1 MCITFCYST
10 KKNYFSHKNKTLF
23 HYIKHYMNYNQIAQT
38 LDQAAFLARATQ
50 QISLKYPLN
59 LEEAYA
65 IQSISLG
72 RRYRRGERWM
82 GLKLGFTSKAKMEQM
97 GVHDMIW
104 GRLTDKMFYQNGGEL
119 NLSAFI
125 HPRAEPEIA
134 FRISKT
140 IDQTLTLDNALEY
153 VNGVG
158 VAIEVIDSRYKDFK
172 FSLED
177 VVADNC
183 SSAGF
188 TIGKWHPANTPV
200 QDLDM
205 RLIIDGEVVQQ
216 GNSNAILG
224 NPLESLVAAAR
235 LARENGESLEEG
247 AIILAGAA
255 TPAVYLKPNQ
265 RVEATAE
272 GLGKVW
278 LKVMEGNR

>member
-1 MCITFCYST
+1 MKRLIL
-10 KKNYFSHKNKTLF
+10 K
-23 HYIKHYMNYNQIAQT
+23 MNYNKIAET
-38 LDQAAFLARATQ
+38 LDQASFNAKATE
-50 QISLKYPLN
+50 QISNTQPIN

-72 RRYRRGERWM
+72 RRYIRGEQLL

-104 GRLTDKMFYQNGGEL
+104 GRLTDKMFYKNGNEL
-119 NLSAFI
+119 SISDFI

-134 FRISKT
+134 FRVSKK
-140 IDQTLTLDNALEY
+140 IDQVITLENAKDY
-153 VNGVG
+153 VDGLA
-158 VAIEVIDSRYKDFK
+158 VAIEVIDSRYENFK

-188 TIGKWHPANTPV
+188 TYGEWMPVETKIQDIAMQLNFDGAPV
-200 QDLDM
+200 Q
-205 RLIIDGEVVQQ
+205 E

-224 NPLESLVAAAR
+224 NPWESFVNAAR
-235 LARENGESLEEG
+235 LAKENGEVLKAGS
-247 AIILAGAA
+247 IILAGAA

-265 RVEATAE
+265 EVTAKAD
-272 GLGKVW
+272 GLGSVSLQIK
-278 LKVMEGNR
+278 